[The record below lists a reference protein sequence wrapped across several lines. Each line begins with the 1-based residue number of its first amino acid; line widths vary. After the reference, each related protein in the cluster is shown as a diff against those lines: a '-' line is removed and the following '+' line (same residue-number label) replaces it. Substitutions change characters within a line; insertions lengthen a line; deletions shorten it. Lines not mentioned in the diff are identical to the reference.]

1 MSSPDRSDRALQTDS
16 SPAAR
21 AAARV
26 VGFSV
31 ARPWLILLLALAL
44 TVLSLLVIRHNIGIN
59 TDTTDMLSP
68 ELSFRKDAKDLSAAF
83 PQRSG
88 TLVIVVDGA
97 TADQADDAVA
107 ALAETLS
114 GQPVFTEIFEPSSHP
129 FFRSNGLLYLDRERL
144 FDLTDRLATAQPF
157 IATLAQDP
165 SLAAL
170 VGLLGDAI
178 EESGTG
184 RSSSFDLEFT
194 LTEIASVIAAQDAG
208 EPKQLSWRAMLSG
221 KTPTPS
227 ERRRILLAKPV
238 RDYGSL
244 QPAKEGIRAVRAAV
258 SDLGYD
264 ADPQVRVRITG
275 SAALADEELR
285 SVRDG
290 MGLAGIL
297 SMTLVVGLLLLGLR
311 SVRLALATLG
321 TLVLGLIWTAGFA
334 AGTVGDLNLI
344 SVAFAVLFIGLSV
357 DFGIHFGL
365 RYREGIDADRPHADA
380 LVSAG
385 NSCGGSLSLC
395 AVAAAI
401 GFFSFLPTDY
411 VGLAELGLIS
421 GASMFIALTAN
432 LSVLPALLCL
442 IRPTAKVMG
451 LPRQARVSKQPT
463 MRSRR
468 SAGLIVLCATLVGA
482 AAIPVAMQT
491 RFDFDPL
498 NLKDPDTESV
508 STMFDLMSDP
518 DTTPYMITVLADS
531 LAEAEALGEKIGPLP
546 EVEDTRTLTDLVP
559 PGQDEKMAAIEDVA
573 FLMQPVFFAPTDPPP
588 SDPGTR
594 RAAWREFVQ
603 VVEAAD
609 SGAIPG
615 LKALKEA
622 IHGLEGDGPEGD
634 GRDGPANG
642 PDLAELERR
651 MLTGFHG
658 RLDALLA
665 SLEPSPITL
674 DTVPETVR
682 DQYVADDGRARLDVY
697 PSEDV
702 RDRAALER
710 FVSAVREFAP
720 RATGSP
726 VIILEAGE
734 TVVRAFIE
742 ALGLSVGLIAV
753 LLVALLRSLRD
764 TLLVFAPL
772 GLAALLTLAAS
783 VLLAMPMN
791 FANVIVLPLLF
802 GLGVASG
809 IHFVLRER
817 DQRDAA
823 AMLQTSTPR
832 AVVLSALTTIGSFGS
847 IALSSHPGT
856 SSMGILLTVA
866 LVLTLIC
873 TLVVLPA
880 LMDLL
885 PRRRPAST

>member
-1 MSSPDRSDRALQTDS
+1 VSSPHSPESDPQTGA

-21 AAARV
+21 AAAKV

-31 ARPWLILLLALAL
+31 TRPWLVLLLAVAL
-44 TVLSLLVIRHNIGIN
+44 TALSVLVIRYNIGIN

-68 ELSFRKDAKDLSAAF
+68 ELPFRKDAKTLSAAF

-88 TLVIVVDGA
+88 TLVVVVDGA
-97 TADQADDAVA
+97 TADQVDDAVA
-107 ALAETLS
+107 ALARSLS
-114 GQPVFTEIFEPSSHP
+114 GQPVFTEVFEPSSDP
-129 FFRSNGLLYLDRERL
+129 FFRSNGLLYLEDDRL

-170 VGLLGDAI
+170 VGLLQEAI

-184 RSSSFDLEFT
+184 RSSSFDLEFA
-194 LTEIASVIAAQDAG
+194 LTEIASVIAAQEAG
-208 EPKQLSWRAMLSG
+208 EPNQLSWRAMLSG
-221 KTPTPS
+221 KPPAPS

-258 SDLGYD
+258 ADLGYD
-264 ADPQVRVRITG
+264 ADPQIRVRITG

-290 MGLAGIL
+290 MGLAGLL

-311 SVRLALATLG
+311 SVRLAMATLG
-321 TLVLGLIWTAGFA
+321 TLVVGLIWTAGFA

-385 NSCGGSLSLC
+385 YSCGGSLALC

-421 GASMFIALTAN
+421 GASMFIALAAN

-451 LPRQARVSKQPT
+451 LPRQTRAVKPPSV
-463 MRSRR
+463 RSRR
-468 SAGLIVLCATLVGA
+468 AAGLIVLAAALVGA

-498 NLKDPDTESV
+498 NLKDPGTESV

-518 DTTPYMITVLADS
+518 DTTPYIITVLADS
-531 LAEAEALGEKIGPLP
+531 LAEAQALGEKIEPLP
-546 EVEDTRTLTDLVP
+546 EVEETRTLTDLVP
-559 PGQDEKMAAIEDVA
+559 TGQEAKIAEIEDVA

-588 SDPGTR
+588 PDPETR
-594 RAAWREFVQ
+594 REAWREFVD
-603 VVEAAD
+603 VVEDAD
-609 SGAIPG
+609 PDTVPG
-615 LKALKEA
+615 LRALRDA
-622 IHGLEGDGPEGD
+622 IGSLDDSLDGAALE
-634 GRDGPANG
+634 
-642 PDLAELERR
+642 ELERR
-651 MLTGFHG
+651 MLTGFQG

-674 DTVPETVR
+674 DTLPNSVR

-710 FVSAVREFAP
+710 FVSAVRQFAP

-726 VIILEAGE
+726 VIILEAGD

-742 ALGLSVGLIAV
+742 ALGLSVGLIAL

-772 GLAALLTLAAS
+772 ALAALLTLAAS

-817 DQRDAA
+817 DQSDAA

-856 SSMGILLTVA
+856 SSMGVLLTVA
-866 LVLTLIC
+866 LILTLVC

-885 PRRRPAST
+885 PRRRAAST